1 MSALCPT
8 MSRTKVMLLAPVF
21 FGAAHLHHFV
31 ESVRRQR
38 WRAWSSALAQTG
50 MVWAPLAAHI
60 LCNFMGFPRLSARG
74 SLLARI
80 TGLALHVAGIGA
92 FIAARYPLTSLIAS
106 PLYR

>member
-1 MSALCPT
+1 MAALQFVYT
-8 MSRTKVMLLAPVF
+8 TVF
-21 FGAAHLHHFV
+21 GWYATFLF
-31 ESVRRQR
+31 QR
-38 WRAWSSALAQTG
+38 TG